1 MKAVVDSTP
10 LIALSL
16 IGRLSLLNEIF
27 NEVIVPRSVFEEV
40 TLFGKGRPGSEEVK
54 SAEWLRIME
63 PQSRGSIPPSLLG
76 LDMGEMD
83 VVLLAKEIGADYV
96 VIDEKLGRR
105 VAKALGLRVKGTV
118 GLLLVAYRAGRIS
131 RDEAEDAVVKLSGSY
146 IRLSPSLLKWFM
158 DQL

>member
-1 MKAVVDSTP
+1 MKAVVDSTS

-27 NEVIVPRSVFEEV
+27 DEVIAPRSVFEEV
-40 TLFGKGRPGSEEVK
+40 TLFGKGRPGSKEVK
-54 SAEWLRIME
+54 SAKWLKVME
-63 PQSRGSIPPSLLG
+63 PRNRGNIPPSLLG

-96 VIDEKLGRR
+96 IIDEKLGRR

-118 GLLLVAYRAGRIS
+118 GLLLAAYQAGYIS
-131 RDEAEDAVVKLSGSY
+131 RNEAEGAIIKLSGSC